1 MNIGIWLE
9 RAARAWPTRAAL
21 FTGVDL
27 VADYAGF
34 DRAAREVAG
43 GLTAQGV
50 AAGDRVAI
58 FMGNAPDYLLAL
70 YGVWYAGAAAVP
82 INAKL
87 HGAEAAWII
96 ADAGARVVLAD
107 AARRDA
113 LGEQGV
119 VAQAVAR

>member
-9 RAARAWPTRAAL
+9 RAAQAWPERAAL
-21 FTGVDL
+21 FQGVAP

-43 GLTAQGV
+43 ALVAQGV
-50 AAGDRVAI
+50 APGGRVAI
-58 FMGNAPDYLLAL
+58 FMGNAPEYFLAP
-70 YGVWYAGAAAVP
+70 YGIWYAGAAAVP

-87 HGAEAAWII
+87 HGAEAAWIV

-113 LGEQGV
+113 LAEQGV
-119 VAQAVAR
+119 